1 MKKETALT
9 PEEMLQRA
17 IKKEV
22 KRLTKTYK
30 DVPIKR
36 KDLVPGLIENAA
48 FSRIKLQELQEDI
61 AKNGLTELF
70 SQSES
75 QEPYTRKRPQADL
88 YNTLLGNYLKY
99 IKQLNDMLPKDLE
112 TPKTA
117 NVDVFDTFVESRDVQ

>member
-1 MKKETALT
+1 MSKQTLT
-9 PEEMLQRA
+9 KAEQKLQRA
-17 IKKEV
+17 IKKEI
-22 KRLTKTYK
+22 KRLTETYK

-48 FSRIKLQELQEDI
+48 FARVKLQELQEDI

-88 YNTLLGNYLKY
+88 YNSLLGNYLKY
-99 IKQLNDMLPKDLE
+99 IKQLNDMLPKELE
-112 TPKTA
+112 TPKTTNA
-117 NVDVFDTFVESRDVQ
+117 DPFDSFAESRDV